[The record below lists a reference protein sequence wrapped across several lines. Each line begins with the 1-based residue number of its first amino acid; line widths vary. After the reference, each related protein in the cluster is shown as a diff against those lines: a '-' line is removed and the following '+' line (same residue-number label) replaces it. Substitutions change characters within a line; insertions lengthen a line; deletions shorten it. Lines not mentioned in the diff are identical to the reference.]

1 MSKVSFNTSV
11 VTTTRSRGL
20 DAFAAGAAWAAAPG
34 TSAAGATV
42 RLVDASVGT
51 PEAGAAGAGGAAV
64 LLAPGK
70 KVAL

>member
-20 DAFAAGAAWAAAPG
+20 DTFAAGAAWATAPG
-34 TSAAGATV
+34 TSAAGAIA
-42 RLVDASVGT
+42 LPADAAVGT
-51 PEAGAAGAGGAAV
+51 PEAGAAGAGVAAG
-64 LLAPGK
+64 LLVPGK